1 MLSAKELRSSYLSEL
16 DSSESL
22 VEAVD
27 AVEGE
32 ESTVDGEEL
41 AEAVEGEESAVD
53 GEESAVVG
61 EDSAETA
68 ETDSSKGGKGAS
80 FGFVNPTS
88 TAGAS

>member
-1 MLSAKELRSSYLSEL
+1 MLSANAPRSSYLSEL

-27 AVEGE
+27 GEESAVEGE

-41 AEAVEGEESAVD
+41 AVDGEESAVEGEESAV
-53 GEESAVVG
+53 EV
-61 EDSAETA
+61 A
-68 ETDSSKGGKGAS
+68 ETDSSKGAKGAS

-88 TAGAS
+88 TTGAS

>member
-27 AVEGE
+27 AV
-32 ESTVDGEEL
+32 DGEEL
-41 AEAVEGEESAVD
+41 AVDGEESAVD
-53 GEESAVVG
+53 GEESA
-61 EDSAETA
+61 EAA
-68 ETDSSKGGKGAS
+68 DSSKGAKGAS

-88 TAGAS
+88 TTGAS